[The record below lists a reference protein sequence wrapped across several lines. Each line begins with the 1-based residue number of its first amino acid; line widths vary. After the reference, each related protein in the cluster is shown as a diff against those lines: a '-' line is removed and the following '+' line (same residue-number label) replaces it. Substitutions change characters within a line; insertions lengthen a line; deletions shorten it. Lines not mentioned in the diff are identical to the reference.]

1 MSNHAFQNE
10 RKLNVFARTLGEI
23 MDIPPIVVHYKKLMD
38 EYRTA
43 IVTFDKQLAKFKVE
57 EKIALNT
64 EDDWRLVMNRNEFD
78 YESNLFDKA
87 RQIIEQIVSSAE
99 KTFAGEADSLKI
111 DSSKYLHMFL
121 NDDDGN
127 RDTRKNKVMQLDI
140 FDVWGQLVSD
150 YGEGKGELEAYAQ
163 HANKIIQ
170 AFDLR
175 VGDEIKVV
183 GGNIV
188 LEKSMYL
195 DRFDKK
201 YGSNRY
207 SYGCRNEM
215 IELLG
220 ALNKFFKWAGKSEYI
235 HPTNVI
241 SHRLNES
248 RRTVESREKFMIS
261 DEVYFITMSNKLDF
275 RFSQPLGFLLQQFV
289 TEFGELRLAR
299 AA

>member
-1 MSNHAFQNE
+1 
-10 RKLNVFARTLGEI
+10 
-23 MDIPPIVVHYKKLMD
+23 MDIPPIVVYYKKLMD

-64 EDDWRLVMNRNEFD
+64 KDDWRLVMNRNEFD
-78 YESNLFDKA
+78 YESNLLDKA
-87 RQIIEQIVSSAE
+87 RQIIGQIVSTAE

-111 DSSKYLHMFL
+111 DSSKYLEMFL
-121 NDDDGN
+121 SENDRGIW
-127 RDTRKNKVMQLDI
+127 KEKVMQLDI

-175 VGDEIKVV
+175 VDDEIKVV

-188 LEKSMYL
+188 LEKTMYL
-195 DRFDKK
+195 DSFDKK

-248 RRTVESREKFMIS
+248 RRSVEPREKFMIS
-261 DEVYFITMSNKLDF
+261 DEVYFITMHRKLDF
-275 RFSQPLGFLLQQFV
+275 RFSQSLGFLLQQFV